1 MKQQLQPCED
11 GSSASVGETLDSG
24 LARRIVLKD
33 PEAMA
38 ELYDRYGAVAY
49 SVLLRMLRDPCV
61 AEELTQEVFLRLWNR
76 IDRFDE
82 RRGELK
88 RWIAAIARNKALDY
102 LRSSDARARRRELG
116 FDRLPGSPRENSL
129 EEQIVTKDLVRASR
143 TAMQHLTEK
152 QREVFCLTYFQGK
165 TQVEIAVQLKAPLGS
180 VKTWVRTGLQ
190 RLRKELAI
198 APREACMCSTLYR

>member
-11 GSSASVGETLDSG
+11 GSSARVGETLDSG

-198 APREACMCSTLYR
+198 GPRESMYVQHLI